1 MSKVS
6 VVQPLRDGGSEAEP
20 IIGSYH
26 TEQGSITLT
35 IPADAKVVILSDAH
49 CKNGNYTAKIAGSF
63 IRGQT
68 SFLIAEELNG
78 VAKFRTVTVSWTE
91 TTVKL
96 PALPWVEVGPYSYR
110 VYCTY
115 TVL

>member
-1 MSKVS
+1 MSKAP
-6 VVQPLRDGGSEAEP
+6 VVQLLGAGGSEAEP
-20 IIGSYH
+20 ITGYYY

-35 IPADAKVVILSDAH
+35 IPADAKVVILSDAS
-49 CKNGNYTAKIAGSF
+49 CNNSNYTAKIAGSL

-68 SFLIAEELNG
+68 SSLIAEELNG
-78 VAKFRTVTVSWTE
+78 VAKFRRVTVSWTE

-96 PALPWVEVGPYSYR
+96 PALPWVEVGAYSYR

-115 TVL
+115 RVL